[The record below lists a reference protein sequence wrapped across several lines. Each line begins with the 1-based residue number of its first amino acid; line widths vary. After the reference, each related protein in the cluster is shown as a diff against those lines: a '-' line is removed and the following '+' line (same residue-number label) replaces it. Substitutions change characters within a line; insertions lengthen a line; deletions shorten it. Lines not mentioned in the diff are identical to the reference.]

1 MEERRFRWSKIIVDW
16 FAASGGYKPSFAR
29 EEITSAV
36 TAIHGIGAHVA
47 VRTQSAEAGQFAVE
61 AGADS
66 IEQGMHL
73 PRSLLPD
80 LASYGGILVPTGDI
94 FVQQAAMMADPRFRP
109 RSGNGTWPE

>member
-61 AGADS
+61 AGLIQSNKACICPVRYCRIS
-66 IEQGMHL
+66 HL
-73 PRSLLPD
+73 TAAFSCPR
-80 LASYGGILVPTGDI
+80 
-94 FVQQAAMMADPRFRP
+94 
-109 RSGNGTWPE
+109 GTSSCSRRR